1 MQYNPYSQQQQPYG
15 VGMAQPPPPSPPQQQ
30 QQQAPYQS
38 PYTYAQPQPQLQP
51 QGWGYG
57 VNIPFQSP
65 APPHR
70 PHDTV
75 SAARQ
80 LVAAVRSGA
89 TASMQP
95 PPPSQLQL
103 FVPAPQPEPEP
114 EPEGG
119 YVDFG
124 QNGTGPDY
132 EPLLR
137 TMSPP
142 GGAGN
147 YLGARRD
154 VPLLPTISKLR
165 DQMAVTVGA
174 EMGAGAEAG
183 ADEGGADTYEAKRN
197 AIMRSMSVA
206 PPDPAGEP
214 EDAVTWEWKDLVQV
228 AKYNTKGARVGS
240 QQQYLVVD
248 GEKEGGARLLFYR
261 SLEDR
266 LAERAPVRSL
276 EAADISMVIVSG
288 VRVTDSKG
296 SVRLRTAPRWLSAL
310 TAARKAAML
319 QDSQELFQELC
330 DYVKWR
336 AANPVNHEL
345 VSYSFWPL
353 CARRTPG

>member
-1 MQYNPYSQQQQPYG
+1 MCAAEIEEELSGGDAVQSLLAATAAIRRWDGAAAAALATPAATAAGTVPIAIHVRAAAAAAAAAGLGVRGQHPVPEPRAAAPPARHG
-15 VGMAQPPPPSPPQQQ
+15 VG
-30 QQQAPYQS
+30 
-38 PYTYAQPQPQLQP
+38 
-51 QGWGYG
+51 G
-57 VNIPFQSP
+57 
-65 APPHR
+65 
-70 PHDTV
+70 
-75 SAARQ
+75 SAAR
-80 LVAAVRSGA
+80 RGGA
-89 TASMQP
+89 QRGD
-95 PPPSQLQL
+95 
-103 FVPAPQPEPEP
+103 QPEPEP

>member
-1 MQYNPYSQQQQPYG
+1 
-15 VGMAQPPPPSPPQQQ
+15 MAQPPPPPSPPQQH
-30 QQQAPYQS
+30 QAPYQS
-38 PYTYAQPQPQLQP
+38 PYGYPQHQQPQQHQQHQ
-51 QGWGYG
+51 QGRGYG

-65 APPHR
+65 AAPPRH

-80 LVAAVRSGA
+80 LVAAVRSGT

-103 FVPAPQPEPEP
+103 FIPAPQPEPEP
-114 EPEGG
+114 EPAGG

-124 QNGTGPDY
+124 QNGGAPDY

-142 GGAGN
+142 GGSGN

-183 ADEGGADTYEAKRN
+183 LDAGGVDTYQAKRN
-197 AIMRSMSVA
+197 AVMRSMSVS
-206 PPDPAGEP
+206 PPDPTEEP

-228 AKYNTKGARVGS
+228 AKYNAKGVRVGS

-248 GEKEGGARLLFYR
+248 GEKDGGARLLFYR

-266 LAERAPVRSL
+266 LAERAPMRML
-276 EAADISMVIVSG
+276 EAADLSSVVVSG
-288 VRVTDSKG
+288 VRVSYSKG
-296 SVRLRTAPRWLSAL
+296 SMRLRTAPRWLNGL
-310 TAARKAAML
+310 TAARRAAML
-319 QDSQELFQELC
+319 KDSQELFQELC

-336 AANPVNHEL
+336 AANPVNHKV
-345 VSYSFWPL
+345 VSNPCWRL
-353 CARRTPG
+353 L